1 MSGGPSD
8 AIEVDSS
15 SEEQERWQTASSGD
29 GSGDDGSE
37 HDAYLHRCRAAAEPS
52 DSDEEDEEDEEDD
65 VVARASRVTRT
76 FMPAETFEGS
86 KEGFVF
92 KMGEKGL
99 GYYFDGPEEEEEADA
114 GDEEAAASSRHAR
127 ELARRAKEMGE
138 LEKANVQ
145 DKAWFLQGEVSSTK
159 RPANSL
165 LEVPLDFDH
174 ATKQVPVVTQELTD
188 SLEEMIRQR
197 CIDQTWDDPV
207 RKAPSDAKRQK
218 RELEEVVD
226 TEKSSKGLGDIYAAE
241 YARKILGVKDDDV
254 EAAKRQEVE
263 ALFAKVCNRLDA
275 LSNFHFTPKVVADE
289 IAIKPNVP
297 AIQMEEKIPMG
308 VSEEQVTA
316 PQDVHKPK
324 GKTADLTAEA
334 EMTKEDRNKRRNNKK
349 RRHKENMKKKNA
361 SLRAQGLE
369 VPVATSLP
377 TLKGGKVEKGGKGK
391 NKGETGGAG
400 TEVKTGAYAKS
411 STLFRALQE
420 EALGT
425 IAGWKQGDGDGKK
438 SKKSGGGAFKL

>member
-1 MSGGPSD
+1 MS
-8 AIEVDSS
+8 
-15 SEEQERWQTASSGD
+15 
-29 GSGDDGSE
+29 
-37 HDAYLHRCRAAAEPS
+37 
-52 DSDEEDEEDEEDD
+52 
-65 VVARASRVTRT
+65 
-76 FMPAETFEGS
+76 
-86 KEGFVF
+86 
-92 KMGEKGL
+92 
-99 GYYFDGPEEEEEADA
+99 
-114 GDEEAAASSRHAR
+114 
-127 ELARRAKEMGE
+127 E
-138 LEKANVQ
+138 LERTNIEG
-145 DKAWFLQGEVSSTK
+145 KAWFLQGEVSSTK

-197 CIDQTWDDPV
+197 CIDLKWDDPV
-207 RKAPSDAKRQK
+207 RKAPPDAKRQK
-218 RELEEVVD
+218 RELEEVD

-241 YARKILGVKDDDV
+241 YARTILGVKDDDV

-308 VSEEQVTA
+308 VSQEQVTA
-316 PQDVHKPK
+316 PQDVLKPK
-324 GKTADLTAEA
+324 GKDSDLIAEA

-361 SLRAQGLE
+361 ALRAQGLD
-369 VPVATSLP
+369 VPIPTKLP
-377 TLKGGKVEKGGKGK
+377 TLKGGKVEKAGKGK
-391 NKGETGGAG
+391 GKGETAGGG

-425 IAGWKQGDGDGKK
+425 IAGWKQEDGQGKK
-438 SKKSGGGAFKL
+438 SKKSGGGTFKL